1 MSKDNLNLLKGTL
14 SLLLLK
20 SLSGGERH
28 GHEIMS
34 WIREGSGGAFQIEE
48 GAIYPA
54 LHRLEAQELIA
65 AEWGVTENNRQ
76 AKYYRLTA
84 KGRARLRAETA
95 QWEQYVAAFNAILQ
109 SA

>member
-1 MSKDNLNLLKGTL
+1 MAIENLNLLKGTL
-14 SLLLLK
+14 GLLLLK
-20 SLSGGERH
+20 ALSGGERH

-34 WIREGSGGAFQIEE
+34 WIRQSSGGTFQIEE

-54 LHRLEAQELIA
+54 LHRLEAQGLIA

-84 KGRARLRAETA
+84 RGRSRLQTETA